1 VYELLI
7 RKNMTVKDLKK
18 RLKNL
23 DDDQMVIITDG
34 KGWCNIEKIEVKG
47 EEVHIVQETEPIF
60 SD

>member
-34 KGWCNIEKIEVKG
+34 KGWCKIEKIEVKG